1 MTTKSLAPPIPLVA
15 RLGGASLSSRPFFQ
29 PHQSQTTLSQHFEF
43 LPSCGPPVMD
53 DPSSASDHWFDPWA
67 TCEGPHLKALS
78 ESIARQVHQA
88 PTKGHQARIRQPK
101 REQVERVTNIVS
113 SLVAN
118 LVVMHHDGDPEH
130 KRLAIPLRHISLSRY
145 DRKGF
150 GHLPHVI
157 DAMAIM
163 GLVVKHAAHIKKRR
177 TGIEATGSLL
187 DALLSGTVAEVGRAE
202 GEETIWLTARM
213 GRDAFGHKLPYRQVD
228 YVDTPETCS
237 LRTEMEEINAF
248 LATQRIELRGQ
259 TQAGFKLTRRFLLRD
274 IGDPHTFHLHGRL
287 YGGFWESM
295 PKALRADLRINGEP
309 IADLDYASMFPRL
322 AYARVGAEPPE
333 GDLYAIPG
341 LEEHRVGVK
350 AGFAAMLSS
359 SNEMTR
365 LPSEVKES
373 LPMGWTGRRLAKA
386 IGAKHPALAPLYGRD
401 IALDLMFTESCIL
414 VAVLLR
420 LARTGIGALP
430 MHDGIMV
437 AARHCEMAKVVMMEL
452 AAMRAGMS
460 IPVVV
465 K

>member
-1 MTTKSLAPPIPLVA
+1 
-15 RLGGASLSSRPFFQ
+15 
-29 PHQSQTTLSQHFEF
+29 
-43 LPSCGPPVMD
+43 MD
-53 DPSSASDHWFDPWA
+53 DPSSPSDHWFDPWA

-78 ESIARQVHQA
+78 EAIARQVLQA

-101 REQVERVTNIVS
+101 QEQVERVTNIVS
-113 SLVAN
+113 CTVAN
-118 LVVMHHDGDPEH
+118 LAAMHHGHPEH
-130 KRLAIPLRHISLSRY
+130 RRLAVPLRHDTLSRY

-157 DAMAIM
+157 DAMATM

-177 TGIEATGSLL
+177 TGVEATGELL
-187 DALLSGTVAEVGRAE
+187 EALLPGTVAEVGRAE

-213 GRDAFGHKLPYRQVD
+213 GRDAKGHKLPYQQVD

-237 LRTEMEEINAF
+237 LRREMEEINAF
-248 LATQRIELRGQ
+248 LATQRIELQGQ
-259 TQAGFKLTRRFLLRD
+259 PQAGFRLTRRFLLRD
-274 IGDPHTFHLHGRL
+274 IGDPHTFRLHGRL

-341 LEEHRVGVK
+341 LEGHRAGVK

-365 LPSEVKES
+365 LPSDVKDA
-373 LPMGWTGRRLAKA
+373 LPVGWTGRTLAEA
-386 IGAKHPALAPLYGRD
+386 IGAKHPALVPLFGRD

-420 LARTGIGALP
+420 LARMGIAALP

-437 AARHCEMAKVVMMEL
+437 PCSMADRGVKAMEEASAEMIGVPL
-452 AAMRAGMS
+452 
-460 IPVVV
+460 PVTF
-465 K
+465 KR